1 MSLDPFEE
9 EILAEKE
16 AEHHRR
22 SAGANEVE
30 MEPSIYIVSIF
41 DMRNSTALHSM
52 HAILNLSVL
61 QAVELTTLVI
71 GACIWQFINFVFVI
85 FCLERRC

>member
-16 AEHHRR
+16 AERHRR

-30 MEPSIYIVSIF
+30 IKPSI
-41 DMRNSTALHSM
+41 STCFHL
-52 HAILNLSVL
+52 
-61 QAVELTTLVI
+61 
-71 GACIWQFINFVFVI
+71 
-85 FCLERRC
+85 